1 MCLYS
6 HIYGHIIHEGQDTEI
21 IFLLL
26 FSLYV
31 TSNSVTPWTAVHQ
44 VSLFTV
50 SQNSLK
56 LTSSEL
62 VMPSNRLILC
72 HPLVLL
78 PSLFP
83 SIWVFSN
90 QSLLC
95 IGWPEYWAFS
105 FSISPSNEYSSLISF
120 RIDWFELHAVQGTLK
135 SLLQYHNMEA
145 T

>member
-1 MCLYS
+1 MSVLPYLWPHYS
-6 HIYGHIIHEGQDTEI
+6 RGPRYGNN
-21 IFLLL
+21 IFVAVQ
-26 FSLYV
+26 SLSHV
-31 TSNSVTPWTAVHQ
+31 QLCDPMDCSAQ

-56 LTSSEL
+56 LTSSES

-135 SLLQYHNMEA
+135 SLLQYHNME
-145 T
+145 TT

>member
-6 HIYGHIIHEGQDTEI
+6 HIYGHIIHKGQDMEI

-31 TSNSVTPWTAVHQ
+31 TTNSVTPWTAVRQ

-50 SQNSLK
+50 SQNLLK
-56 LTSSEL
+56 LTSSES
-62 VMPSNRLILC
+62 VMPSNRLILYC
-72 HPLVLL
+72 PLVLL

-90 QSLLC
+90 QSLLH
-95 IGWPEYWAFS
+95 IGWPEYRAFS
-105 FSISPSNEYSSLISF
+105 FSISPSNEYSSFISF
-120 RIDWFELHAVQGTLK
+120 RIDWFDLRAVQGTLK
-135 SLLQYHNMEA
+135 SLLQYHNME
-145 T
+145 TT